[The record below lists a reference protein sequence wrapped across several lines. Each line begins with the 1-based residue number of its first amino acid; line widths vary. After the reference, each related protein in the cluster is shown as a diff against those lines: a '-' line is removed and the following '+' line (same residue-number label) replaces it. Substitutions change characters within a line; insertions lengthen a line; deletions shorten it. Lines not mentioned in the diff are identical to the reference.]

1 MRYIW
6 ESFLNGTFEKRYC
19 QVKEVSPYWE
29 CTSGSEQDDRIEMN
43 VWYRFYN
50 IFGELLSDD
59 TEELQPLKDRV
70 LDAAVHILNEAD
82 IKQGVDKTDLWI
94 RILKRKLLNGEYGKQ
109 SAEIFGK
116 LEPKRQYQVGY
127 YLMRQ
132 QQAGASLKFYGV
144 MAVNLYKGAVLYL
157 NKRNKSELLLV
168 MGMRKRKQTE
178 DELLLL
184 EELFLP
190 LGFTVRTF
198 WEAQFGVIDVK
209 EAMRIGEIE
218 LF

>member
-6 ESFLNGTFEKRYC
+6 ESFLDGTYDKMYC

-29 CTSGSEQDDRIEMN
+29 CMPLAEQNDRIELN
-43 VWYRFYN
+43 VWHRFYD

-59 TEELQPLKDRV
+59 TEGLQPLKERL
-70 LDAAVHILNEAD
+70 LDAVVHILNEVD

-94 RILKRKLLNGEYGKQ
+94 RILKRKMLNGEYGKRV
-109 SAEIFGK
+109 AGIYEK
-116 LEPKRQYQVGY
+116 MEVKRQYQVGY
-127 YLMRQ
+127 YLMKQ

-144 MAVNLYKGAVLYL
+144 MIASIFKEAVLYL
-157 NKRNKSELLLV
+157 NKRNKAELMLV

-178 DELLLL
+178 DELFLL

-198 WEAQFGVIDVK
+198 WETQFGVIDVK
-209 EAMRIGEIE
+209 ETMRIGEIE